1 MSGLLKNIDSFQSE
15 YYEKNNKNSL
25 FKRNQKLELAKAI
38 SDNFSLDDLINNTCY
53 TINGTNKIICY

>member
-38 SDNFSLDDLINNTCY
+38 VITFH
-53 TINGTNKIICY
+53 